1 MRELRRECRWAA
13 RWRWSGDGGR
23 PRGGGGAGAS
33 RHMMQGGGT
42 GGGVARGQPAP
53 RSSATGSICISA
65 ATPALP
71 PCLQRAP
78 SAGRRAGVVGACGG
92 GRQGGAARECRSTSG
107 KDPRNGV
114 RAPLRHASVALPV
127 PRCVQKNA
135 KGVL

>member
-23 PRGGGGAGAS
+23 RRGGGGAGAS

-65 ATPALP
+65 ATPTP
-71 PCLQRAP
+71 PSLSPASSECGQE
-78 SAGRRAGVVGACGG
+78 GG
-92 GRQGGAARECRSTSG
+92 GGWSMRRREARWG
-107 KDPRNGV
+107 
-114 RAPLRHASVALPV
+114 RARV
-127 PRCVQKNA
+127 P
-135 KGVL
+135 